1 MVLKGNTIN
10 SKATIMPMRKLD
22 IVQTFVATKSTTL
35 K

>member
-10 SKATIMPMRKLD
+10 SKATLMSVGKLD
-22 IVQTFVATKSTTL
+22 IVQKFVATRSTL